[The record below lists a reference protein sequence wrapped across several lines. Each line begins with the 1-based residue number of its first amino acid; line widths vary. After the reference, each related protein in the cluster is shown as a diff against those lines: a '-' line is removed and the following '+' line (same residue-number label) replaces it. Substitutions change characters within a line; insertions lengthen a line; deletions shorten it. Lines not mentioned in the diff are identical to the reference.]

1 MRRMVYNTG
10 CSVSARGEIGYR
22 SGFRF
27 QRLGVQVPPGGPKK
41 QDAAFAASCF
51 FSPEG
56 AEPPRNFAKQNA
68 ALFREGV
75 RNRGRGEQRE
85 SAGQVPPWRLV
96 RRAQNPTQ
104 FCEAKCSTFPRRGEK
119 QGQRGATGKCRS
131 SPSVAA
137 AREGAGRSK
146 KSYHASDGIFRFSFF
161 IIPSLPLLDRIF

>member
-75 RNRGRGEQRE
+75 RNKRRRQQRE
-85 SAGQVPPWRLV
+85 SAVRVSPRRLPA
-96 RRAQNPTQ
+96 RAQA
-104 FCEAKCSTFPRRGEK
+104 EAKNPITRV
-119 QGQRGATGKCRS
+119 TGFFASHS
-131 SPSVAA
+131 SL
-137 AREGAGRSK
+137 
-146 KSYHASDGIFRFSFF
+146 F
-161 IIPSLPLLDRIF
+161 ILCPSLIGFFNE